1 MEQTTIHAD
10 GMSEVEETQIKRT
23 RRILFVFPVS
33 YWFTVGSNHI
43 GDDVYIKTNKQI
55 RNVYLNGKLLRLVDE
70 S

>member
-10 GMSEVEETQIKRT
+10 GISEAEETQIKRT

-33 YWFTVGSNHI
+33 YWTTISRNHI